1 VAKHGAVRYGIKK
14 LKEDTYMTDHIYKSI
29 ELTGT
34 SKTSMEDAVNNAIT
48 KAKKSIHKLRWFEVT
63 DIRGVIENN
72 VVDHWQIT
80 MKVSFTLEDEIEQI
94 PDIGM

>member
-1 VAKHGAVRYGIKK
+1 
-14 LKEDTYMTDHIYKSI
+14 MTEHTYKSI

-34 SKTSMEDAVNNAIT
+34 SKISVEEAVNNAIT
-48 KAKKSIHKLRWFEVT
+48 KATKTIHDLRWFEVT

-80 MKVSFTLEDEIEQI
+80 MKVSFTLNE
-94 PDIGM
+94 